1 MASNDLTNTLQ
12 AELAL
17 ARAARPSAV
26 AIETVRAQ
34 RTRAGAFTLACTASG
49 LDDKEIYLSC
59 GIDAG
64 HFSRIKKG
72 EAEFPSDKLAKFCD
86 AVRNTIYPEWIAY
99 QIGCTLVMIKSEA
112 ERRADAAE
120 ARAAEAERK
129 LQFAT
134 EILRGR
140 AVA

>member
-1 MASNDLTNTLQ
+1 MASNDLTDTPQ

-17 ARAARPSAV
+17 ARAARPSV
-26 AIETVRAQ
+26 VSIETVRAQ

-72 EAEFPSDKLAKFCD
+72 EAEFPSDKLGRFCD
-86 AVRNTIYPEWIAY
+86 TVRNTIYPEWIAF
-99 QIGCTLVMIKSEA
+99 QVGCTLMMIKSEA
-112 ERRADAAE
+112 ERRAEIAE
-120 ARAAEAERK
+120 ARALAAERK
-129 LQFAT
+129 LEFAT
-134 EILRGR
+134 ELLRGR
-140 AVA
+140 ATA

>member
-1 MASNDLTNTLQ
+1 MAANDLTDPQ
-12 AELAL
+12 VELAL
-17 ARAARPSAV
+17 ARIAAPAPV

-34 RTRAGAFTLACTASG
+34 RSRGAAFTLACTASG

-72 EAEFPSDKLAKFCD
+72 EAEFPADRVAKFCD
-86 AVRNTIYPEWIAY
+86 TVRNTIYPEWIAY
-99 QIGCTLVMIKSEA
+99 QVGCTLVLIKSEA
-112 ERRADAAE
+112 GRRAE
-120 ARAAEAERK
+120 SEKTRADEAERK
-129 LQFAT
+129 LAYLEDLFK
-134 EILRGR
+134 RR

>member
-1 MASNDLTNTLQ
+1 MASNDLTDTLQ

-17 ARAARPSAV
+17 ARAARPSVV

-34 RTRAGAFTLACTASG
+34 RTRAAAFTLACASSG

-72 EAEFPSDKLAKFCD
+72 EAEFPADKLSKFCD
-86 AVRNTIYPEWIAY
+86 TAKNTIYPEWIAY
-99 QIGCTLVMIKSEA
+99 QVGCTLMLIKSEA
-112 ERRADAAE
+112 ERRAEAAE
-120 ARAAEAERK
+120 ARAEAAERK
-129 LQFAT
+129 LAYAS
-134 EILRGR
+134 ELLRGR